1 MSDVRVAFD
10 ASSSPAGN
18 LLHYSGPWA
27 LFRLFDGRLQQS
39 GSSDKYTLTLVS
51 GGHQA
56 LFEIRAGSVQNPFA
70 PGLLR
75 NFQCPKL

>member
-1 MSDVRVAFD
+1 
-10 ASSSPAGN
+10 
-18 LLHYSGPWA
+18 

-39 GSSDKYTLTLVS
+39 GSSDKYTLTLGA

-56 LFEIRAGSVQNPFA
+56 VFEIRAGSVQNPFT

-75 NFQCPKL
+75 NFQCPKV